1 MSSAHN
7 KLTNKAPKKPRPSAS
22 FRINIGFIDSLRRV
36 TRDHLNNIN
45 EDRKRRYKLDEIIT
59 YAVNVVIEMQQDIT
73 PSEIAMAVVGT
84 LHDLVREGVIEGTLP
99 SDERIKSAVRSKVR
113 EKARKATPLP
123 QTEAR
128 TAEPQTTTPAVQ
140 HGFPAAAE
148 ARMPS
153 ADEQSHRP
161 L

>member
-1 MSSAHN
+1 MSSTRK
-7 KLTNKAPKKPRPSAS
+7 KLTNKAPAKPRPSTS
-22 FRINIGFIDSLRRV
+22 FRINAGFKESLHRA
-36 TRDHLNNIN
+36 TREHVDKIN
-45 EDRKRRYKLDEIIT
+45 EDRKGRYKLHEIIN
-59 YAVNVVIEMQQDIT
+59 YAVKVVLEMQQDLT
-73 PSEIAMAVVGT
+73 PSEIAAAVTGV
-84 LHDLVREGVIEGTLP
+84 LRNLVREGVVEGTLP

-113 EKARKATPLP
+113 EKAAKATPVL

-128 TAEPQTTTPAVQ
+128 TAEPQTTTPTVQ

-153 ADEQSHRP
+153 ADEQSQRP

>member
-1 MSSAHN
+1 MSSKCT
-7 KLTNKAPKKPRPSAS
+7 KLTQKAPAKSRPSTS
-22 FRINIGFIDSLRRV
+22 FRINVGFTDRLRQA
-36 TRDHLNNIN
+36 TREHVDKIN
-45 EDRKRRYKLDEIIT
+45 EDRKRRYKLDEIIS
-59 YAVNVVIEMQQDIT
+59 YAVKVVLEMQQDLT
-73 PSEIAMAVVGT
+73 PSEIAAAVTRV
-84 LHDLVREGVIEGTLP
+84 LHELVREGVIEGTLP

-140 HGFPAAAE
+140 HGFPAAVE

-153 ADEQSHRP
+153 ADEQSHR
-161 L
+161 LL